1 MTKGSADMKK
11 MISSLF
17 ATMMVISILPLC
29 VQAEEAVNDVITEA
43 TDEVFEAEEDASNE
57 AFQDIA

>member
-1 MTKGSADMKK
+1 MKK